1 MIFHTSKT
9 LYAHIDCNSFYASCE
24 VLRDPSLKGKP
35 IIVGDQIT
43 IAASYEAKRLG
54 IKVGTPFWEAERVIK
69 KDLVK
74 KHPDHR
80 FYREISERLMG
91 YLSTRLGKLEIFSID
106 ETFATVSGMA
116 REYNEFAE
124 SLKLDIYHDIGIPV
138 SIGIS
143 NTRIRAKMFG
153 DLHKPF
159 GTTVLWDRD
168 EVEAIWKKLPIR
180 EVPFIGRGSA
190 ERLGA
195 HIRTVADF
203 ANMNPHTVRK
213 ILGKNGLILWSELH
227 GIDTWKPRDTEKQR
241 KSIVVSRSFN
251 SEINNNPQFLWRQAL
266 MHFERAYET
275 LMSEKTGVRLIGI
288 FLRKE
293 SFAYASKYSDLGETT
308 IDRTRMIDMLR
319 TLFHEAYEPD
329 VLYRTV
335 GITFGH
341 LSPFS
346 PRQLSV
352 FDVRE
357 ERIEHDAKLHTALEK
372 LRTRYGAS
380 IIHEGYVA
388 KHKKED
394 LGVLFEVG

>member
-1 MIFHTSKT
+1 
-9 LYAHIDCNSFYASCE
+9 
-24 VLRDPSLKGKP
+24 VW
-35 IIVGDQIT
+35 DQIT

-54 IKVGTPFWEAERVIK
+54 IRVGTPFWEAERMIK

-74 KHPDHR
+74 KHPDHA

-116 REYNEFAE
+116 NEYEKFAHD
-124 SLKLDIYHDIGIPV
+124 LKVSIYHDIGIPV

-153 DLHKPF
+153 DLHKPY
-159 GTTVLWDRD
+159 GTTVVWDTD
-168 EVEAIWKKLPIR
+168 EVENIWKKLPVR

-190 ERLGA
+190 DRLGV
-195 HIRTVADF
+195 HIRTVYDF
-203 ANMNPHTVRK
+203 YSMDPRSIQK
-213 ILGKNGLILWSELH
+213 LLGKNGVILWCELH
-227 GIDTWKPRDTEKQR
+227 GVDTWQPRDVEKKR

-251 SEINNNPQFLWRQAL
+251 QEMNTNPHFLWRQAL
-266 MHFERAYET
+266 IHFERAYET
-275 LMSEKTGVRLIGI
+275 LLAEGQWARIIGI
-288 FLRKE
+288 FLRKKD
-293 SFAYASKYSDLGETT
+293 FTYTSKYSDLGETT
-308 IDRTRMIDMLR
+308 IDRKHMIEALR
-319 TLFHEAYEPD
+319 TLFLACYSAEFI
-329 VLYRTV
+329 YRTV
-335 GITFGH
+335 GVTFAE

-357 ERIEHDAKLHTALEK
+357 ERIEHNSRLHATLEW
-372 LRTRYGAS
+372 LRARYGAS

-388 KHKKED
+388 KHKKEG

>member
-24 VLRDPSLKGKP
+24 VLRDPSLRWKP

-54 IKVGTPFWEAERVIK
+54 IKVGTPFWEAERVVK

-74 KHPDHR
+74 KHPDHK

-91 YLSTRLGKLEIFSID
+91 YLATKLGKLEIFSID

-116 REYNEFAE
+116 REYNAFAE

-143 NTRIRAKMFG
+143 NTRIRAKMFW

-168 EVEAIWKKLPIR
+168 EVESVYKNLAIR

-190 ERLGA
+190 DRLGI

-203 ANMNPHTVRK
+203 MNMDPHSVRK

-227 GIDTWKPRDTEKQR
+227 GIDTWKPRDTEKRR

-251 SEINNNPQFLWRQAL
+251 ANINSNPHFLWKQAL

-275 LMSEKTGVRLIGI
+275 LMTEREWVRLIGI
-288 FLRKE
+288 FLRKK
-293 SFAYASKYSDLGETT
+293 SFAYTSKYADLWETT
-308 IDRTRMIDMLR
+308 IDRGRMMETLR
-319 TLFHEAYEPD
+319 ALFHEAYESD
-329 VLYRTV
+329 ALYRTV

-357 ERIEHDAKLHTALEK
+357 ERIDHDTRLHSTLAN
-372 LRTRYGAS
+372 LRSRYGQS
-380 IIHEGYVA
+380 IIHEGFIG
-388 KHKKED
+388 KKSKGD
-394 LGVLFEVG
+394 DGILFEVG